1 MHTVHQNYLDALE
14 VVLAWDISDDAIPL
28 AVADQAK
35 LMSGFGCEQPYIDI
49 LQ

>member
-14 VVLAWDISDDAIPL
+14 VVLAWDIPEGAIPL
-28 AVADQAK
+28 AVADQAR
-35 LMSGFGCEQPYIDI
+35 LMSGFDCEQPYIDI